1 MVNGPLHAGDITVG
15 EPIYMHSLARART
28 LRYVKLKG
36 VGIVRRRYAVVKWPF
51 EPPQLWKRLSNNITS
66 FRPFP
71 ANFAIVTSHEQA
83 ERVVSCDPTTTTTIY
98 IF

>member
-51 EPPQLWKRLSNNITS
+51 EPPQL
-66 FRPFP
+66 
-71 ANFAIVTSHEQA
+71 
-83 ERVVSCDPTTTTTIY
+83 
-98 IF
+98 